1 MIFPLLKERQ
11 EKLSR
16 IAELEA
22 ILRARDQA
30 RRHPSV
36 EDQTVLPSAVH
47 QTVPPQQQQQ
57 EQGQERQPRGRDEIE
72 DEELSMQISAILA
85 DNNPMPFYDLT
96 ENNRHVI

>member
-1 MIFPLLKERQ
+1 MIFQLLKERH
-11 EKLSR
+11 EKVSR

-36 EDQTVLPSAVH
+36 EDQTVLPIAVH

-57 EQGQERQPRGRDEIE
+57 QQEQEQERQLGGRDESE
-72 DEELSMQISAILA
+72 DEELSMQIRAILA
-85 DNNPMPFYDLT
+85 DNNPMPFSDL
-96 ENNRHVI
+96 I